1 MLVGGIV
8 VGVACAMYAAAVMDM
23 EDVEMEREKKLNK
36 QSGYIKPQHI
46 ANFQNIITDKC

>member
-8 VGVACAMYAAAVMDM
+8 VGVAYAMYAAAVMDM

-36 QSGYIKPQHI
+36 
-46 ANFQNIITDKC
+46 